1 MHNLHYGGMQ
11 LDVYKFPVIIKTV
24 ADALLR
30 AEAKQIIECSLER
43 EAIQPALL
51 LFSYLAICSLSSWSK
66 FRS

>member
-1 MHNLHYGGMQ
+1 MQ
-11 LDVYKFPVIIKTV
+11 LDVYEFLVIVKIV

-30 AEAKQIIECSLER
+30 SKAKQIKECSLER

-51 LFSYLAICSLSSWSK
+51 LFSYLAICSFSSWSK